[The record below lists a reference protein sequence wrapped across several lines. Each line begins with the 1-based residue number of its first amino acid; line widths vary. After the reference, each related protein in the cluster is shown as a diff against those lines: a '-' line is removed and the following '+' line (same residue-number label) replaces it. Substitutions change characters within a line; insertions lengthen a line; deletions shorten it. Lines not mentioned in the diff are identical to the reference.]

1 MYPEL
6 VLSAGS
12 LLLLLGQPTID
23 LITMGPGDYTFSRW
37 GHSAICVSEPGGARC
52 YNYGT
57 ADFSTPGPLTWDF
70 IRGRAL
76 FWVSVVPPEPM
87 FEAYRREDRT
97 VWRQRL
103 PLTSTQAFEL
113 AARLEASTAQEV
125 RFYRY
130 HHFTDNC
137 TTRIR
142 DHLDLVTGGALRR
155 AEVLA
160 QPTTFRREAR
170 RGFAGALGL
179 EIATDLLLGR
189 ATDHPIASWEAMFLP
204 AVLMHAVHGELGVAP
219 ELVYERRGPALPAP
233 SSPLHRA
240 LAVLLAAALVA
251 ALLRLL
257 VRPHDRRARLIGVG
271 LGGLGLLL
279 WSFAG
284 LTRVPELRVNEL
296 YLVLL
301 PFDLALVVLG
311 RRGRERY
318 LVLRKLQ
325 LLSVLLLGLVG
336 PLIQPLWPAVGAVAL
351 VLLAARPPAEPR

>member
-1 MYPEL
+1 MLPPG
-6 VLSAGS
+6 AF
-12 LLLLLGQPTID
+12 LLLLGQPPVIE

-37 GHSAICVSEPGGARC
+37 GHSAICVAEPGRARC

-87 FEAYRREDRT
+87 FDAYRREDRT

-103 PLTSTQAFEL
+103 ALTSTQAFEL
-113 AARLEASTAQEV
+113 ASRLEASTAEDV

-137 TTRIR
+137 TTRVR
-142 DHLDLVTGGALRR
+142 DHLDAVTGGALRA

-160 QPTTFRREAR
+160 APTTFRREAR

-189 ATDHPIASWEAMFLP
+189 STDQAIGSWEAMFLP
-204 AVLMHAVHGELGVAP
+204 AVLMHTVHAELGVEP
-219 ELVYERRGPALPAP
+219 EVVYERRGPAMPAS
-233 SSPLHRA
+233 SSPVLRA
-240 LAVLLAAALVA
+240 FAVLLAGAVA
-251 ALLRLL
+251 GALLLL
-257 VRPHDRRARLIGVG
+257 VRRPDRRARLIGAG

-296 YLVLL
+296 YLVFV
-301 PFDLALVVLG
+301 PFDLALVFLG
-311 RRGRERY
+311 EGRRERY

-325 LLSVLLLGLVG
+325 LLLVLLLGSVGVLV
-336 PLIQPLWPAVGAVAL
+336 QPLWPAVGAAAL
-351 VLLAARPPAEPR
+351 VLVAARPQLLRR